1 MGITLPNS
9 HLVDKKLNK
18 KYQFHFFFDVLF
30 GLHSNNNTEFAPKTN
45 IYHVKMTGAKGIL
58 HF

>member
-9 HLVDKKLNK
+9 DLVDRNLNK
-18 KYQFHFFFDVLF
+18 KYKFHLFDVLF
-30 GLHSNNNTEFAPKTN
+30 RLHSNNNTDFASKTN
-45 IYHVKMTGAKGIL
+45 IYHIKMTGAKGIL

>member
-9 HLVDKKLNK
+9 HLVDRKLNK
-18 KYQFHFFFDVLF
+18 KYQFHFFDVLF
-30 GLHSNNNTEFAPKTN
+30 GLHSNNNTDFAPKTN
-45 IYHVKMTGAKGIL
+45 IYHAKMTGAKGIL